1 MLKDNVRK
9 LLAKYGQT
17 QTDLAN
23 ILGITY
29 QSISIKLNGKS
40 SFTLNEIILITE
52 VYGLS
57 PQEVYDIF
65 IKDAIERADLKKEVH
80 PVKELEKV

>member
-1 MLKDNVRK
+1 MLKDKVRK

-17 QTDLAN
+17 QNDLAQL
-23 ILGITY
+23 LGVTY

-40 SFTLNEIILITE
+40 SFTLNEVRTIATI
-52 VYGLS
+52 YGLG

-65 IKDAIERADLKKEVH
+65 IDDDSEPTGE
-80 PVKELEKV
+80 